1 MPPIERHRSP
11 EVVRGVE
18 RSLEVKI
25 AGLGGFELRPTRL
38 FLWAGEDREA
48 TERIVSLGREPRS
61 LGGSELRPPRL
72 SLGAGEDRGATERIV
87 SLGREPRSLDIPRHE
102 HELRAGAVEVRT
114 LGNPL
119 MTLALAGVHAIRRLT
134 EEPPAPGGPTSPG
147 SSDRA

>member
-18 RSLEVKI
+18 RSFEVKI

-38 FLWAGEDREA
+38 FLWAGEDRE
-48 TERIVSLGREPRS
+48 
-61 LGGSELRPPRL
+61 
-72 SLGAGEDRGATERIV
+72 ATERIV

-119 MTLALAGVHAIRRLT
+119 MTLALASVHAIRRLT
-134 EEPPAPGGPTSPG
+134 EEPPAPDGPTSPG

>member
-1 MPPIERHRSP
+1 MPPIERRRSP
-11 EVVRGVE
+11 EAVRGVE

-38 FLWAGEDREA
+38 FLLAGEDRE
-48 TERIVSLGREPRS
+48 
-61 LGGSELRPPRL
+61 
-72 SLGAGEDRGATERIV
+72 ATERIV

-134 EEPPAPGGPTSPG
+134 EERPAPGGPTSPG